1 MKTISIVINISGG
14 NRKVDAIRL
23 EKKASEKEVDVLAS
37 AMTAIFLNAKEAVKI
52 VEKAKSKKSL

>member
-1 MKTISIVINISGG
+1 MKKISIVINISGG

-23 EKKASEKEVDVLAS
+23 EKMASDKEVDVLAS

-52 VEKAKSKKSL
+52 VEKSKNKK